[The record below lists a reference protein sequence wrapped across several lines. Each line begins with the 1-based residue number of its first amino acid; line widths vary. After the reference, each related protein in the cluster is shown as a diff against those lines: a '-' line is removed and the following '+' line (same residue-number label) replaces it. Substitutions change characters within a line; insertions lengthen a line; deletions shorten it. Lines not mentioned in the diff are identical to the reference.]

1 MKVAIITGGQRG
13 IGLGI
18 AQQLARNSFCSV
30 IADLTDAEKEARAIE
45 SEGGVAV
52 SIVTDI
58 SLDSSVNSLF
68 DQVVERFG
76 RVDALINNAV
86 NLQRGT
92 VIDHSSEVWD
102 QIIGVNL
109 KGAFLCSRRAI
120 THMRQ
125 NTGGT
130 ILNLG
135 SEYGVRG
142 ASALAIYGTAKAG
155 LHHLT
160 KMMAIDHARDGIRVN
175 CLVPGPV
182 LTPLMHQNITRSP
195 DPGTAHKRETDSTIL
210 KRFGTIEEIAK
221 VAAFLVS
228 DEASFI
234 TGSVVAADGGV
245 TSL

>member
-1 MKVAIITGGQRG
+1 MKLAIITGGQRG

-18 AQQLARNSFCSV
+18 AQQLARNGFRVV
-30 IADLTDAEKEARAIE
+30 IADLSDAENEARAIE
-45 SEGGVAV
+45 DQGGAAA

-58 SLDSSVNSLF
+58 SIDSSVDSLF
-68 DQVVERFG
+68 DQVMERFG
-76 RVDALINNAV
+76 RVDVLVNNAV
-86 NLQRGT
+86 SLQKGT
-92 VIDHSSEVWD
+92 VVDHSLAEWD

-120 THMRQ
+120 MQMRR
-125 NTGGT
+125 NNGGS
-130 ILNLG
+130 ILNVG
-135 SEYGVRG
+135 SEYGIKG
-142 ASALAIYGTAKAG
+142 ASALALYGAAKAG

-160 KMMAIDHARDGIRVN
+160 KLMAIDHARDGIRVN

-182 LTPLMHQNITRSP
+182 LTPLMQEKIARSD
-195 DPGTAHKRETDSTIL
+195 DPATARKREVDSTIL

-234 TGSVVAADGGV
+234 TGAVITADGGV

>member
-18 AQQLARNSFCSV
+18 AQQLAGDGLLVV
-30 IADLTDAEKEARAIE
+30 IADLTDAENEARAIE
-45 SEGGVAV
+45 AQGGAAA

-58 SLDSSVNSLF
+58 SVDRCVDRLF

-76 RVDALINNAV
+76 RVDVLVNNAV
-86 NLQRGT
+86 SLQKGA
-92 VIDHSSEVWD
+92 VVDHSPEVWD

-120 THMRQ
+120 MQMRQ
-125 NTGGT
+125 NNGGN
-130 ILNLG
+130 ILNVG
-135 SEYGVRG
+135 SEYGIKG
-142 ASALAIYGTAKAG
+142 ASALAIYGAAKAG

-160 KMMAIDHARDGIRVN
+160 KLMAIDHARDGIRVN

-182 LTPLMHQNITRSP
+182 LTPLMQQKISGSP
-195 DPGTAHKRETDSTIL
+195 DPAAAHKREADSTVL

-221 VAAFLVS
+221 VAAFLIS
-228 DEASFI
+228 DEAAFI
-234 TGSVVAADGGV
+234 TGAVVAADGGV

>member
-18 AQQLARNSFCSV
+18 AQQLARNGFRVV
-30 IADLTDAEKEARAIE
+30 IADLIDAENEAHAIQ
-45 SEGGVAV
+45 SQGSAAV
-52 SIVTDI
+52 SIVTDV
-58 SLDSSVNSLF
+58 SRDSCVNNLF

-76 RVDALINNAV
+76 RVDVLVNNAV
-86 NLQRGT
+86 NLQKGT
-92 VIDHSSEVWD
+92 VVDHSSEVWD
-102 QIIGVNL
+102 QIVGVNL
-109 KGAFLCSRRAI
+109 KGPFLCSRRAI
-120 THMRQ
+120 KQMRQ
-125 NTGGT
+125 NNGGT
-130 ILNLG
+130 ILNVG
-135 SEYGVRG
+135 SEYGIRG
-142 ASALAIYGTAKAG
+142 ASALAIYATSKAG

-182 LTPLMHQNITRSP
+182 LTPLMHQNITGSP
-195 DPGTAHKRETDSTIL
+195 DPATAHKRETDSTIL
-210 KRFGTIEEIAK
+210 KRFGTVEEIAK